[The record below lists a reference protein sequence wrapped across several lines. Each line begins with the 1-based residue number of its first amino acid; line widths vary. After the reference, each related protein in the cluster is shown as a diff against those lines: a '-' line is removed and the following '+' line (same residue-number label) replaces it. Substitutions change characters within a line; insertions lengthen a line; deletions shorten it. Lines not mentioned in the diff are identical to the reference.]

1 MILCSLFPLI
11 PIIMFGAF
19 PADYHYLKV
28 DKDKDQHTCTYRD
41 GKEHLDTA
49 LSNMW
54 VFLYIY
60 IPALSLVCLNTAII
74 VRLRKLQKLHKV
86 MGINQVSMPGSGASS
101 PKSDQSADSVVA
113 SELSTVCDTM
123 DTMEMKNYST
133 DITPSSERQRSATTG
148 PHHTPRAHRGEKISV
163 NTSVR

>member
-49 LSNMW
+49 LNNMW

-133 DITPSSERQRSATTG
+133 DITPSSERQ
-148 PHHTPRAHRGEKISV
+148 
-163 NTSVR
+163 